1 MIIALDVRIY
11 KNFNFD
17 NLDRFYNFYVDSY
30 DNLDM
35 KEFLDYVADFNKV
48 EVATYPKIY
57 AMREEQRIKE
67 YEVIMTFLNE
77 SNNKNYIIFTDN
89 IVDSYGKI
97 RLFGAIYDLDSS
109 NLFVG
114 NLSSQEEWNAMYK
127 LMDSIFMIK

>member
-1 MIIALDVRIY
+1 MIIALDVRTY
-11 KNFNFD
+11 KDFNFD

-35 KEFLDYVADFNKV
+35 KEFLDYVADENEVK
-48 EVATYPKIY
+48 VATYPKIY
-57 AMREEQRIKE
+57 AIREGQKIKE

-89 IVDSYGKI
+89 TVDSYGKI

-109 NLFVG
+109 NLFAG
-114 NLSSQEEWNAMYK
+114 NLSSQEEWNAMYQ
-127 LMDSIFMIK
+127 LMNSIFMIK